1 MKKKLTWGIILALLL
16 GLLGFGAG
24 IALKY
29 LNGQTDIV
37 AAMTDQLTLM
47 LLGICAAG
55 GFVIGLCTKSN
66 KKSLG
71 KTKGTD
77 SEGKETDINFD
88 SHYITG
94 DEMKKDKELI
104 YSTWDELPYLNKSG
118 FVFRQKKDGRK
129 FEVNMKPETHA
140 LVLGTTGTGKTQ
152 LFANPTIRILS
163 HTAQKPSIVLTDP
176 KGELYEDN
184 ADVLR
189 KEGYN
194 VIVLNLNDPYSSSM
208 WNPMEIAFDTYQ
220 RAGNLAKEVK
230 KYSECTP
237 EQMGFDRIPEKELN
251 GVTYGNSWYGFDG
264 KAFPTHEMI
273 KNELE
278 AKKIQLEDEAKSDLR
293 NIALSLIPD
302 DPQCKDPTW
311 PNGCRDFITG
321 LMYAML
327 EDTRDPRLGMT
338 KEKFNF
344 FNLYKIAMLRDPA
357 GERESQLKTVAKYA
371 DGRDEVKGNVK
382 QLMSTVCGAA
392 GVTQKSFLSTLG
404 SSVGKT
410 LGDDGILY
418 VTSGTDIDFKT
429 FADQPTAFF
438 IRIPDHKT
446 ERHPIGV
453 LCISQLYKV
462 LVDVANK
469 TVNPKNG
476 KKGQLKRPVYFILDE
491 FGNMPAVP
499 GFGTM
504 VTVARSRSIFFE
516 IILQSYTQL
525 DIKYGQEEAK
535 NIRGNFQMEVFIGS
549 EDPSTI
555 QAFSEACGEM
565 TVFHEEENR
574 SRNTKDTSGGEN
586 ISTSIQRTRRPLV
599 DKQELRQLPRWT
611 VIAKIFRKSI
621 MRDIMTPFFE
631 CTFMEKV
638 SSKPVVGLS
647 KIIDQSKIYYDIN
660 KRNAIVFGNR
670 TEDDF
675 GF

>member
-1 MKKKLTWGIILALLL
+1 MKKKLTWGLVLALVL

-47 LLGICAAG
+47 LLGVCAAG
-55 GFVIGLCTKSN
+55 GFIIGLCTKS
-66 KKSLG
+66 KKNALG

-104 YSTWDELPYLNKSG
+104 YATWDELPYLNKSG

-237 EQMGFDRIPEKELN
+237 EQMGFERIPEKELN

>member
-1 MKKKLTWGIILALLL
+1 MKKKLTWGLILALVLGVL
-16 GLLGFGAG
+16 GLAAG
-24 IALKY
+24 TALKY
-29 LNGQTDIV
+29 LNGETDIV
-37 AAMTDQLTLM
+37 KAMTDQLSLM
-47 LLGICAAG
+47 LLGVCAAG
-55 GFVIGLCTKSN
+55 GFIAGMFTKGE
-66 KKSLG
+66 KKALG

-94 DEMKKDKELI
+94 DEMKKDKDLI
-104 YSTWDELPYLNKSG
+104 YATWDELPYLNKSG
-118 FVFRQKKDGRK
+118 FVFRQKKEGRK
-129 FEVNMKPETHA
+129 FEINMKPETHA

-163 HTAQKPSIVLTDP
+163 HTAQKPSIIMTDP

-237 EQMGFDRIPEKELN
+237 EQMGFERIPEKDLN

-344 FNLYKIAMLRDPA
+344 FNLYKIAMMRDPA
-357 GERESQLKTVAKYA
+357 GDRESQLKTVAKYA

-574 SRNTKDTSGGEN
+574 SRNTKDTSGGES

-638 SSKPVVGLS
+638 SSKPIVGLS
-647 KIIDQSKIYYDIN
+647 KIIDQSKIFYDIN
-660 KRNAIVFGNR
+660 KRNSIVFGNR

>member
-1 MKKKLTWGIILALLL
+1 MKKKLTWGLILAIVL
-16 GLLGFGAG
+16 GLLGLGAG
-24 IALKY
+24 IGLGY
-29 LNGQTDIV
+29 LNGQTDIM
-37 AAMTDQLTLM
+37 ASLTDQLTLL
-47 LLGICAAG
+47 LLGVGAAAG
-55 GFVIGLCTKSN
+55 FIIGLFTKSD
-66 KKSLG
+66 KKALG

-208 WNPMEIAFDTYQ
+208 WNPMEIAYDTYQ

-230 KYSECTP
+230 KYSGCTP
-237 EQMGFDRIPEKELN
+237 EQMGFDKIPEKELN
-251 GVTYGNSWYGFDG
+251 GISYGDSWYGFDG

-631 CTFMEKV
+631 CSFMEKV

-660 KRNAIVFGNR
+660 KRNSIVFGNR